1 MPGRSGGNLKLR
13 KLMNCWGQKAK
24 LKGRQ
29 SSQKDLYNENYKALR
44 KKLKKTLGNNK
55 TFHVQESAEL
65 IP

>member
-1 MPGRSGGNLKLR
+1 
-13 KLMNCWGQKAK
+13 MNCWGQKAK